1 MEFPE
6 RVKYARDKLGMS
18 QEELARALNVS
29 FTSINRWENSHTKPI
44 RITLAAFEA
53 FCESK
58 GVKFPDSAGD
68 E

>member
-6 RVKYARDKLGMS
+6 KVKYARDKLGMS

-44 RITLAAFEA
+44 RITLAAFES

-58 GVKFPDSAGD
+58 GIVFDDTNGRK
-68 E
+68 